1 MFFIFTRQSRLP
13 VIPASRH
20 PGIPVSRNPEKKILT
35 TMTNTQL
42 WRALGRNFIISF
54 ILFGALLGLLWLIE
68 WSVSAF
74 QLSTSNF
81 QLLRWHDPA
90 WVVGIPASIIGVAY
104 ILTVRD
110 PQNYT
115 GFFAGI
121 IMSILLGVQF
131 LLQNQFDSAFLF
143 FFVFIP
149 FQLMSIYKWSRSKND
164 GGASFEPKF
173 LDTPRLFL
181 SIALLVFI
189 TAGDMLIN
197 LYVANGSL
205 TFKESWKELI
215 PLLLNG
221 LLISSS
227 FLANYWLIYRKT
239 DSWIYWFVYSI
250 AGIGLFIIIR
260 NPFSIVLFTFFLV
273 INSMAGIAWI
283 KATKPE
289 NMGWL
294 KRN

>member
-1 MFFIFTRQSRLP
+1 M
-13 VIPASRH
+13 
-20 PGIPVSRNPEKKILT
+20 N
-35 TMTNTQL
+35 NTQL
-42 WRALGRNFIISF
+42 WRALGRNFIIS
-54 ILFGALLGLLWLIE
+54 ILLFGALLGILFLIE
-68 WSVSAF
+68 SFLPAF
-74 QLSTSNF
+74 QGGAGGR
-81 QLLRWHDPA
+81 LLRWHDPA

-121 IMSILLGVQF
+121 VMSILLGIQF
-131 LLQNQFDSAFLF
+131 LLQSQYDSAFLF

-149 FQLMSIYKWSRSKND
+149 FQLMSIYKWSRSKDD

-181 SIALLVFI
+181 SIALFIAI
-189 TAGDMLIN
+189 TAGDFLVMSYIN
-197 LYVANGSL
+197 HGSIL
-205 TFKESWKELI
+205 LPFMGRSGGA
-215 PLLLNG
+215 LLLNG

-239 DSWIYWFVYSI
+239 DSWIYWFLYSI
-250 AGIGLFIIIR
+250 AGIGLFIFLG
-260 NPFSIVLFTFFLV
+260 NAFSIVLFTFFLV
-273 INSMAGIAWI
+273 INSMAGIAWL

-294 KRN
+294 NLFKQ

>member
-1 MFFIFTRQSRLP
+1 MQS
-13 VIPASRH
+13 I
-20 PGIPVSRNPEKKILT
+20 
-35 TMTNTQL
+35 L
-42 WRALGRNFIISF
+42 WRALGRNTIISI
-54 ILFGALLGLLWLIE
+54 ILFGALLGLLWLAEMIFP
-68 WSVSAF
+68 SVA
-74 QLSTSNF
+74 
-81 QLLRWHDPA
+81 LLKWNDPA

-121 IMSILLGVQF
+121 IMSILLGIQF
-131 LLQNQFDSAFLF
+131 LLQEPKGIDSAFLF

-149 FQLMSIYKWSRSKND
+149 FQLMSIYKWSRNKGE

-173 LDTPRLFL
+173 LDTPRLML

-189 TAGDMLIN
+189 TLGDYILVTYAFQRNGLLDNMLI
-197 LYVANGSL
+197 
-205 TFKESWKELI
+205 K
-215 PLLLNG
+215 LLSG

-239 DSWIYWFVYSI
+239 DSWIYWIIYSL

-273 INSMAGIAWI
+273 INGMACVAWV

-289 NMGWL
+289 NRYWAAPFF
-294 KRN
+294 KK

>member
-1 MFFIFTRQSRLP
+1 MKS
-13 VIPASRH
+13 
-20 PGIPVSRNPEKKILT
+20 
-35 TMTNTQL
+35 L
-42 WRALGRNFIISF
+42 WKALGRNFIISI

-68 WSVSAF
+68 TFLPSF
-74 QLSTSNF
+74 QGGDGGR
-81 QLLRWHDPA
+81 LLLKWHDPA
-90 WVVGIPASIIGVAY
+90 WIVGIPASVIGVAY

-115 GFFAGI
+115 GFYAGI
-121 IMSILLGVQF
+121 IMSVLLGVQF
-131 LLQNQFDSAFLF
+131 LLQEPKGIDSAFLF

-149 FQLMSIYKWSRSKND
+149 FQLMSIYKWSRNKDD

-173 LDTPRLFL
+173 LDTPRLLL
-181 SIALLVFI
+181 SIAMLVFI
-189 TAGDMLIN
+189 TLGDYMLATYAFQQNGLTDN
-197 LYVANGSL
+197 LVI
-205 TFKESWKELI
+205 K
-215 PLLLNG
+215 LLSG

-239 DSWIYWFVYSI
+239 DSWIYWIIYSL
-250 AGIGLFIIIR
+250 AGIGLFIILGNI
-260 NPFSIVLFTFFLV
+260 FSIVLFCFFLV
-273 INSMAGIAWI
+273 INGMAGLAWI

>member
-1 MFFIFTRQSRLP
+1 M
-13 VIPASRH
+13 
-20 PGIPVSRNPEKKILT
+20 N
-35 TMTNTQL
+35 NTQL
-42 WRALGRNFIISF
+42 WRVLGCNFIIS
-54 ILFGALLGLLWLIE
+54 ILLFGALLGILWLIE
-68 WSVSAF
+68 SFLPSF
-74 QLSTSNF
+74 QGGAGGR
-81 QLLRWHDPA
+81 LLRWYDPA
-90 WVVGIPASIIGVAY
+90 WVVGLPASIIGVAY

-121 IMSILLGVQF
+121 VMSILLGIQF
-131 LLQNQFDSAFLF
+131 LLQSQYDSAFLF

-149 FQLMSIYKWSRSKND
+149 FHLMSIYKWSRSKDD

-181 SIALLVFI
+181 SVALLFFI
-189 TAGDMLIN
+189 TAGDVIIN
-197 LYVANGSL
+197 LYAIHGAL
-205 TFKESWKELI
+205 ALDGWKEAIVLI
-215 PLLLNG
+215 LNG

-239 DSWIYWFVYSI
+239 DSWIYWFIYSI
-250 AGIGLFIIIR
+250 AGIGLFILHG
-260 NPFSIVLFTFFLV
+260 NAFSIVLFTFFLV

-289 NMGWL
+289 NYGWL
-294 KRN
+294 SIFVK